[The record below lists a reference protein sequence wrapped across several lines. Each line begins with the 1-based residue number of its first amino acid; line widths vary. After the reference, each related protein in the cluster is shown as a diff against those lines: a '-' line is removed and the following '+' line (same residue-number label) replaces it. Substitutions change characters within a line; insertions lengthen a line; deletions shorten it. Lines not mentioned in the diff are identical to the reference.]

1 MKNLM
6 IVILTIAA
14 VQISLNALASANN
27 FQSKNGNIK
36 EAFADTTNALGT
48 SKNANLDGVMGLE
61 NMAGR
66 VLTGDKTAIAAVQKA
81 CQTPNKKIKSTCSL
95 MTDYLS

>member
-1 MKNLM
+1 M
-6 IVILTIAA
+6 IVILTIL
-14 VQISLNALASANN
+14 VCETGMNALASANN
-27 FQSKNGNIK
+27 FQSKNSNFK

-48 SKNANLDGVMGLE
+48 SKNANLDGLMGLE

-81 CQTPNKKIKSTCSL
+81 CQTPNEKIKSTCSL